1 MDLRRSYSRTFHAV
15 SLLLLLSLLF
25 TYEKLAGRMGSR
37 GVAASWPQALCLFF
51 FSSSHPLPRAL
62 CLVPCVGVERRHL
75 RLRLPGWGPPLS
87 SLLML
92 RGTRC
97 GDAPHGA
104 QLTEWGLEGGV
115 LRTVFLPSASLP
127 QFSFRFLDAVDLTV
141 FRSLQFCSF

>member
-1 MDLRRSYSRTFHAV
+1 MDLRRSYSGTFHAV

-25 TYEKLAGRMGSR
+25 TCEKLAGRVGSR
-37 GVAASWPQALCLFF
+37 GVAVSWPQALCLFF
-51 FSSSHPLPRAL
+51 LLLTPFAS

-75 RLRLPGWGPPLS
+75 RLCLPGWGPPLS